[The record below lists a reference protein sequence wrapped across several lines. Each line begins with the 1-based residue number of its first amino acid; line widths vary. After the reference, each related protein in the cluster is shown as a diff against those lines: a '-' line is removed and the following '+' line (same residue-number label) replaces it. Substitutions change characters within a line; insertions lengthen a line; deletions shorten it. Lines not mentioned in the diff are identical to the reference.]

1 MRLRRQWITGM
12 ALLLVA
18 GSVSAQSLTLEGT
31 LNLAG
36 RTAVDA
42 VGRYAYTGGA
52 SNFAVV
58 DVNNPA
64 APVLRGQA
72 NPGTSTIHAISV
84 EGNHAY
90 CAGDAGGLV
99 VMDVSAPALPQR
111 IGALTLGGACIAVA
125 ARDTLVAA
133 ATQTQVAL
141 AGVRDPAHPHLLASF
156 GCAARWVEFDSD
168 PTRLHVGTTG
178 GLLRLRIVTSI
189 SGGDTTFQLQ
199 QDASYGSALYTPIEL
214 APPFVNAVSQATLA
228 AIRRD
233 AYTLAGQYTAPA
245 VIRAVAGGSGFS
257 FAALTNGS
265 VVYLDQR
272 QNTPMFVAAVSVPG
286 SPAGIAPAQSGSTP
300 LVVVAHS
307 GGVSVLSYS
316 PLAVS
321 ENPTAPLPRELSLEA
336 FPNPFN
342 AAVEL
347 RLTTPAPGEY
357 TLRIF
362 DVLGREIETRAL
374 HLPAGA
380 FTETIDFHSRTAGIY
395 FARLD
400 GPVSR
405 ATTKLIFLP

>member
-1 MRLRRQWITGM
+1 MRLRRQWIAGM
-12 ALLLVA
+12 VVLLLA
-18 GSVSAQSLTLEGT
+18 SGAAAQSLTLEGT
-31 LNLAG
+31 LSLAG

-42 VGRYAYTGGA
+42 IGRYAYTGGA

-84 EGNHAY
+84 AGNYAY

-99 VMDVSAPALPQR
+99 VMDVSAPASPQR
-111 IGALTLGGACIAVA
+111 IGALALGGACIAVSA
-125 ARDTLVAA
+125 HDTLAAA
-133 ATQTQVAL
+133 ATQTQVVL
-141 AGVRDPAHPHLLASF
+141 AGVRNPAQPHSLASF
-156 GCAARWVEFDSD
+156 ACAARWVEFDSD
-168 PTRLHVGTTG
+168 PSRLHVGTAS
-178 GLLRLRIVTSI
+178 GLVRLRIVTTI

-199 QDASYGSALYTPIEL
+199 QDASYGSAFYTPVEL
-214 APPFVNAVSQATLA
+214 APPYVNAVNQATIT

-245 VIRAVAGGSGFS
+245 VIRAVAGGSGIS
-257 FAALTNGS
+257 FAALSTGS
-265 VVYLDQR
+265 VIYLDQR
-272 QNTPMFVAAVSVPG
+272 QNTPAYVGAVSVPG
-286 SPAGIAPAQSGSTP
+286 SPTGMAPAQSGSTP

-321 ENPTAPLPRELSLEA
+321 ENPTAPLPRELSLAA

-357 TLRIF
+357 TLRVF
-362 DVLGREIETRAL
+362 DVLGREIESRAL
-374 HLPAGA
+374 QLAAGA
-380 FTETIDFHSRTAGIY
+380 FTETVNFHSRTAGMY

-400 GPVSR
+400 GSAAR
-405 ATTKLIFLP
+405 ATIKLIYMP